1 MFLVTHRYLLTLKK
15 YVKNRARPEG
25 SIANGYLA
33 EQCLTFCSRYMKYI
47 EMRLCRPERNDDDI
61 VDKSTGRGRTISAEI
76 IKSLSRDELDKAH
89 RNLLFNAEVV
99 APFLE

>member
-1 MFLVTHRYLLTLKK
+1 M
-15 YVKNRARPEG
+15 KNRARPEG

-33 EQCLTFCSRYMKYI
+33 EECLTFCSRYMKDT
-47 EMRLCRPERNDDDI
+47 ETRLCRPERNDDDN
-61 VDKSTGRGRTISAEI
+61 VDESTGRGRTIGAAI

-89 RNLLFNAEVV
+89 RNVLFNAEVV